1 MNYEYSNPKLGSIFG
16 YTDHLQNNEKGFSI
30 KKGIIQFLW
39 NRNEKPIN
47 LIIDDLSLKLEP
59 NQILTTTYLQ
69 KVVFAPDSPPITAF
83 IFNREF
89 YCISD
94 HDNEVSCNGILF
106 FGTQDIPIVSIPD
119 EQIRKFDL
127 LLEVILEEF
136 RTSDNIQ
143 GDMLQMLL
151 KRFIII
157 TTRLA
162 KAQLM
167 VKNLSDTQLDTIR
180 QFNVL
185 VDMNYRTKRKV
196 KEYADL
202 LHRSPKTLSNLFAAY
217 NHKSPQQIIHERIV
231 LEAKRM
237 LLYSEKQNQE
247 VAFELGFE
255 DPAYF
260 SRFFKK
266 ITGKTPTQFKLSQEL
281 IR

>member
-185 VDMNYRTKRKV
+185 VDMNFRTKRKV